1 MEAADSAVLT
11 EASTGLNMQD
21 LDCYH
26 PSCGRKP
33 VIDRGMSEP
42 GRCWADSACC
52 RFLNVRS
59 TAGMDAM
66 TRIKHWMYLGLILA
80 GTAVLRVLFRTVR
93 VQHYRIEP
101 DATPYSRPEGSVRY
115 AFPFWHDQIAL
126 AIFSLRTWN
135 LSGLIS
141 RHRDGGYVA
150 DAARIAGIR
159 PVRGSS
165 SRGGAMAVAELLRL
179 PTLHFAM
186 TPDGPRGP
194 RRKLKDGVVFI
205 ASRSGRPLVPSGMA
219 CSNAWEIRGSWTT
232 LTIPKPFSRTVLIA
246 GTPVSIPQDAD
257 REEIAAYME
266 CLAEEMQRL
275 EKLAERILAGDP
287 AAVSEID
294 RSGEQTWA
302 AVDRNAD
309 RQAAA

>member
-1 MEAADSAVLT
+1 MKRV
-11 EASTGLNMQD
+11 
-21 LDCYH
+21 
-26 PSCGRKP
+26 
-33 VIDRGMSEP
+33 
-42 GRCWADSACC
+42 
-52 RFLNVRS
+52 
-59 TAGMDAM
+59 
-66 TRIKHWMYLGLILA
+66 KHWLYLGLIVA
-80 GTAVLRVLFRTVR
+80 GTALLRVLFRTVR
-93 VQHYRIEP
+93 VQHYCVEP
-101 DATPYSRPEGSVRY
+101 DATPYSRPRGSVRY

-126 AIFSLRTWN
+126 AIFSSRTWN

-165 SRGGAMAVAELLRL
+165 SRGGATAVAELLRL

-194 RRKLKDGVVFI
+194 RRTLKDGVIFI

-246 GTPVSIPQDAD
+246 GTPVSIPEDAE
-257 REEIAAYME
+257 REELAEYMK
-266 CLAEEMQRL
+266 CLAEEMHRL
-275 EKLAERILAGDP
+275 EQLAERVIGGDQT
-287 AAVSEID
+287 AVSEID
-294 RSGEQTWA
+294 RSGEHTWA
-302 AVDRNAD
+302 AIARDSDRK
-309 RQAAA
+309 AAA